1 MEKKRKLRGKWLAVL
16 GTVMMAVA
24 LGMLLAQPSVL
35 QYCIVAPQEQSAPAG
50 TDAAQEAGQGGTGQK
65 SESSQSALAGL
76 ASSWDT
82 RVEEDLAEVL
92 SSASIAARDYGFAFS
107 GDGGNAT
114 ATLTAVGENWFSV
127 YPRYLIS
134 GRLLSADELQN
145 GAHVIVLDEPLAFKL
160 FPTGD
165 PLEGKIQI
173 GGEWYRVVGVVRYAR
188 SVGEYE
194 QYQAYIPLAAA
205 AEDGLQMEIV
215 EVSGSPLP
223 RSGASRTFE
232 TAAETWSEGGTFI
245 DTDKEAMRASI
256 IVRVLAI
263 ALGLYLILYL
273 LRRVNRRAAAFTGG
287 VRLRLKTEYFRAM
300 LPSLLPRILLLGV
313 CYALLIGAAYGIL
326 TLAIEPTYVFT
337 EWIPDVLVELSS
349 ITARFWQLTSAAA
362 RPVFIRTREYAEIR
376 FWAGILRWGAI
387 AFLTGA
393 LVMALSARGRSASKD
408 KE

>member
-1 MEKKRKLRGKWLAVL
+1 M
-16 GTVMMAVA
+16 
-24 LGMLLAQPSVL
+24 
-35 QYCIVAPQEQSAPAG
+35 
-50 TDAAQEAGQGGTGQK
+50 
-65 SESSQSALAGL
+65 
-76 ASSWDT
+76 
-82 RVEEDLAEVL
+82 AEVL

-215 EVSGSPLP
+215 EVSRQPP
-223 RSGASRTFE
+223 A
-232 TAAETWSEGGTFI
+232 
-245 DTDKEAMRASI
+245 
-256 IVRVLAI
+256 
-263 ALGLYLILYL
+263 ALGRFAYL
-273 LRRVNRRAAAFTGG
+273 
-287 VRLRLKTEYFRAM
+287 
-300 LPSLLPRILLLGV
+300 
-313 CYALLIGAAYGIL
+313 
-326 TLAIEPTYVFT
+326 
-337 EWIPDVLVELSS
+337 
-349 ITARFWQLTSAAA
+349 
-362 RPVFIRTREYAEIR
+362 
-376 FWAGILRWGAI
+376 
-387 AFLTGA
+387 
-393 LVMALSARGRSASKD
+393 
-408 KE
+408 